1 MPKEHFHY
9 YLNKILLMKK
19 RLFVT
24 GGIFALAATAL
35 LLKSKRT
42 IPRGLTA
49 VENFDKAKYLG
60 KWFEIARLDHR
71 FEKNQTYVTAQ
82 YDLNNDGSIKVT
94 NSGFDTI
101 KNKERS
107 IVGKARFVKDEHTGM
122 LEVSFFGPFYSGY
135 NVIAIDKDYKY
146 ALVAGKNRAYLW
158 LLSRE
163 GSIPK
168 TIINKYLK
176 IAEDAGYDTS
186 KLIWTPQASQT
197 N

>member
-1 MPKEHFHY
+1 
-9 YLNKILLMKK
+9 MKK